1 MRYGFRSVRRSDK
14 EALLL
19 KVILTNLC
27 FDLQQFHKTIK
38 TLCFLNFTFNFLSQK
53 SSDDSFQP
61 SLPSV
66 ANKIDATR
74 KPLESLAVFAFS
86 GQVFSFNFHRCQI
99 DTRWIRTTEVSFRGL
114 VPLIF
119 QRNQP
124 SFSFSKEPFIST
136 LSNSDFS
143 GCSYPIAGD
152 GFPVP
157 MVQRSG
163 R

>member
-61 SLPSV
+61 SLPKI
-66 ANKIDATR
+66 ANLRQKIGDFYFFTITYSLFTKSSR
-74 KPLESLAVFAFS
+74 RFLES
-86 GQVFSFNFHRCQI
+86 N
-99 DTRWIRTTEVSFRGL
+99 
-114 VPLIF
+114 
-119 QRNQP
+119 
-124 SFSFSKEPFIST
+124 K
-136 LSNSDFS
+136 
-143 GCSYPIAGD
+143 
-152 GFPVP
+152 
-157 MVQRSG
+157 
-163 R
+163 